1 MHSTSQLS
9 PRGSLIVGLIF
20 GAFGVVITLGGLGV
34 LHLMPSEDGPTPP
47 WVLVCVG
54 LMFAFMG
61 ATFIVGSV
69 AGVSG
74 ADSDYPAGTPFSVRL
89 IQYFLGLGITGCL
102 TAVFTWIAFGPG
114 ERHFSTTVALPFA
127 VHRGAASDT
136 SGRVWFGIAAVLM
149 WLFLLAVG
157 VSGAR
162 RLLREARK

>member
-1 MHSTSQLS
+1 MPSPSQLS
-9 PRGSLIVGLIF
+9 PKGSLIVGLIF

-34 LHLMPSEDGPTPP
+34 LHLTPSEDGPTPP

-61 ATFIVGSV
+61 VSFIIGSV

-74 ADSDYPAGTPFSVRL
+74 PDGDYPAGTSFSVRL
-89 IQYFLGLGITGCL
+89 VQYFLGLGIVGSM

-114 ERHFSTTVALPFA
+114 ERHFSTTVALPFTM
-127 VHRGAASDT
+127 HRGAASDT
-136 SGRVWFGIAAVLM
+136 SGRVWFGVAAVLLWM
-149 WLFLLAVG
+149 FLLGVG

-162 RLLREARK
+162 RLFREARK

>member
-1 MHSTSQLS
+1 MPSPSQLS
-9 PRGSLIVGLIF
+9 PKGSLIVGLIF

-34 LHLMPSEDGPTPP
+34 LHMTPSEDGPTPP

-61 ATFIVGSV
+61 AAFIVGSV

-89 IQYFLGLGITGCL
+89 IQYLLGLAITGCL
-102 TAVFTWIAFGPG
+102 TAVFTWIAFGSG
-114 ERHFSTTVALPFA
+114 ERHFSTTVTLPFA
-127 VHRGAASDT
+127 VHRGAAGDT
-136 SGRVWFGIAAVLM
+136 SGRVWFGTAAVLM
-149 WLFLLAVG
+149 WIFLLAVG

-162 RLLREARK
+162 RLFREARK